1 MGRYLLTKSAQ
12 MLGAFIKTFNGII
25 KASQNKNVGF
35 FLHSTDVKMQYRL
48 KLKDVIMKYTGAE
61 IGLKQG
67 NCVAG
72 IFVLSNYSL
81 KPAAW
86 SLTFNEQ
93 QLHSHYCQ
101 NNA

>member
-1 MGRYLLTKSAQ
+1 
-12 MLGAFIKTFNGII
+12 
-25 KASQNKNVGF
+25 
-35 FLHSTDVKMQYRL
+35 
-48 KLKDVIMKYTGAE
+48 MKYTGAE